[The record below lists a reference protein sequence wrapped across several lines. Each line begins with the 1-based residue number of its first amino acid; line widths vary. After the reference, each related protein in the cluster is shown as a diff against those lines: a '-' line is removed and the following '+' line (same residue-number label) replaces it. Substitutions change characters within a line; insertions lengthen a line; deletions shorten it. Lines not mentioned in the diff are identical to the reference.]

1 MRMLN
6 IDQQNLVRGLQL
18 YLTAEEAV
26 EFRKELD
33 GLLSNPEAN
42 EHSHISSEVMDREF
56 FFSVITKKKLDNIES
71 HMKLEKRFYPN
82 NNESHNKSFERTR
95 TRLAPLNMFYETV
108 T

>member
-1 MRMLN
+1 
-6 IDQQNLVRGLQL
+6 
-18 YLTAEEAV
+18 
-26 EFRKELD
+26 
-33 GLLSNPEAN
+33 
-42 EHSHISSEVMDREF
+42 MDREF

-71 HMKLEKRFYPN
+71 HMKLEKRFYPK